1 MYDRHESISKP
12 GSSWHVD
19 IEPAPTPPSPGTRSP
34 SPTLTDQCK
43 PVHRRF
49 ASHLQSNISS
59 GSVTYPSIYM
69 CFLTG
74 LTAAPSF
81 AACFVWCGFQTG
93 NAAQLGLALARTFTP
108 DHQRTFG
115 FQKMDQQALVSL
127 LSFLVGSS
135 LGQIGNKVGGKKRY
149 WLVLATFIQ
158 MVLMMIA
165 ALIGHFSGESGLA
178 DGRGDPSWVTPMG
191 MTTLAFLSATM
202 GLQGAVGL
210 RLGSPMATT
219 VPLTSTWI
227 DIFNDPF
234 LFALRAVRTRDIRCA
249 GALSLIFGAFV
260 SRAMLGVIGSSGTI
274 GVVIGFRAILL
285 GWWFFLPNDES
296 NVEQSQPEPK
306 AQLPK

>member
-1 MYDRHESISKP
+1 MYDRLESISKSP
-12 GSSWHVD
+12 STWHID
-19 IEPAPTPPSPGTRSP
+19 IEPANTPPSPGTRSP
-34 SPTLTDQCK
+34 SPTLTDQRK
-43 PVHRRF
+43 PIHRRF
-49 ASHLQSNISS
+49 LSHLQEDISN

-127 LSFLVGSS
+127 LTFFMGSS

-149 WLVLATFIQ
+149 WLIIATLVQ
-158 MVLMMIA
+158 MLLMMSA
-165 ALIGHFSGESGLA
+165 ALVGHFSGESGLA

-234 LFALRAVRTRDIRCA
+234 LFALRAVRTRDIRSA

-260 SRAMLGVIGSSGTI
+260 SRAILGVIGSAGTI
-274 GVVIGFRAILL
+274 GVVIGFRAVLL
-285 GWWFFLPNDES
+285 GWWFFLPSDELT
-296 NVEQSQPEPK
+296 VEQGQQESKPQIPK
-306 AQLPK
+306 